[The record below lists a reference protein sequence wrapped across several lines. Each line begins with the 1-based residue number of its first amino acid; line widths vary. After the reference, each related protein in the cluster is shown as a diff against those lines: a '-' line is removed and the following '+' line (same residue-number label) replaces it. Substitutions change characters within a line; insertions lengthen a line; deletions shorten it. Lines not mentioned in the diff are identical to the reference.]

1 MISHTIGWYVTDQN
15 LKVSINSE
23 KPITILMY
31 NIASY
36 KEFKI
41 FFFFFEPNGRR
52 SPSQKLVQLIRA
64 LQINVNPPQE
74 KGHT

>member
-41 FFFFFEPNGRR
+41 FFFFFLNLMAEE
-52 SPSQKLVQLIRA
+52 A
-64 LQINVNPPQE
+64 LPKNWSNL
-74 KGHT
+74 